1 MSAGNFARLLDG
13 QMVEMVLD
21 RHVKLTLQAS
31 LVSTFREVLSW
42 QCDGNLGMMSAI
54 GETLLQSRP
63 SGEQFELHIL
73 PALMPMWK
81 SGKVEG
87 LCARGGFVV
96 DITWSPEEVTA
107 VIHSTWGTKC
117 RVRFGDKVE
126 EVDIPLGGAKTLK
139 WKK

>member
-1 MSAGNFARLLDG
+1 
-13 QMVEMVLD
+13 VLE
-21 RHVKLTLQAS
+21 RHVKIS
-31 LVSTFREVLSW
+31 LKPSLISVFGQSAGQSGGSW
-42 QCDGNLGMMSAI
+42 QNDGNLGMMSAI

-73 PALMPMWK
+73 PALMPSWK

-107 VIHSTWGTKC
+107 VIRSTWGTKC
-117 RVRFGDKVE
+117 RVRFGDKVVE
-126 EVDIPLGGAKTLK
+126 SDIPVGGTKTLE
-139 WKK
+139 WKPGSKP